1 MDRYDDI
8 PRRHPLSSQVTER
21 EIECGEI
28 DYFGCSYSEDARR
41 LLQFPVEIGERL
53 KHYTVADGT
62 VVICDNAFEGCDAF
76 RTIELPD
83 TLKVIGE
90 LAFDGCERLE
100 EITLPE
106 GLLAIG
112 KNAFTNCERLK
123 SITIPASVR
132 IIGGNPFY
140 RTGIRTVE
148 CRSESFVTIDEC
160 LIDLSDGTLIA
171 YLGDAADFTLPAEVK
186 IIGEDAF
193 HEVATLRSITIPEGV
208 TAINRF
214 AFVGCASLAE
224 MRFPGTL
231 EHIDES
237 AISFCRKLSA
247 THISPM
253 VSAEVKGQIKR
264 AVSQRDNRGGC

>member
-1 MDRYDDI
+1 MDRFDDM
-8 PRRHPLSSQVTER
+8 PRRHPLSSQVTDR
-21 EIECGEI
+21 EIECGEF
-28 DYFGCSYSEDARR
+28 DDFGCSYSEDARR

-53 KHYTVADGT
+53 KHYAVADGT

-76 RTIELPD
+76 RSVELPD

-100 EITLPE
+100 EISLPD

-112 KNAFTNCERLK
+112 KNAFTNCERLEK
-123 SITIPASVR
+123 ITIPASVK

-140 RTGIRTVE
+140 RTRIRSVE
-148 CRSESFVTIDEC
+148 SLSESFVTINDC

-171 YLGDAADFTLPAEVK
+171 YFGSATDFTLPAEVK
-186 IIGEDAF
+186 IVGEDAF
-193 HEVATLRSITIPEGV
+193 HEVSTLRSITIPEGV
-208 TAINRF
+208 KAINRF
-214 AFVGCASLAE
+214 AFVGCAALAE
-224 MRFPGTL
+224 MRFPGSL
-231 EHIDES
+231 EHVDES

-247 THISPM
+247 THIASTT
-253 VSAEVKGQIKR
+253 SAEVKSQIKT